1 MFNGNVF
8 LTVVNLFLV
17 LISLSSCQF
26 QYQPLNV
33 ISVSSVSKL
42 VTNYPCQN
50 CSEICHQCT
59 NSNQI
64 DICTLHQICFQ
75 PVQVSLHQSVQDDSK
90 GWPGDVVSREQ
101 PAKGDPQTNF
111 GQECNPS
118 PSRSAIIHMVLR
130 KLYSFILQA
139 LVLFCSTDVTRIP
152 PKAGQGTW

>member
-101 PAKGDPQTNF
+101 PAKGDPHTNF
-111 GQECNPS
+111 GQECIPS
-118 PSRSAIIHMVLR
+118 PFRSATIHMVLR

-139 LVLFCSTDVTRIP
+139 FVVFFSTDLTRIA
-152 PKAGQGTW
+152 PKTGQRTG